1 MQHTPHILVLRE
13 QGAAIDPA
21 LWADLSARGYAL
33 DVETAPFR
41 PIAESGDRPVDA
53 IVLDLL
59 CAGARASAAGFRRHA
74 EAVADTLPGGRVPV
88 LALCDGSQAQDLA
101 GAGTVDAI
109 MSPPLSAAQIAHRV
123 ADLTRLN
130 RLQVEMARRLETFSH
145 YGLDAPEIERPAAV
159 EEATLLVVGNGQ
171 RFAAIERAL
180 AGRALLIGAFT
191 RDMAETY
198 LQSRDFD
205 AVLLDIAT
213 TDATDIL
220 QALRRN
226 PRHFTLPVIVLCGD
240 GDTEDRK
247 RLFEAGATEVVTDP
261 IDTDEVG
268 AHATALILENRHR
281 EKLRA
286 AYRQARHVATGDAL
300 TGLFSRGFLL
310 QHLDRIVRD
319 HRLSDEPL
327 TVCGLSIDNLRE
339 INTEHGYAVGDRI
352 IRQVGALIAQLV
364 RGEDMT
370 GRWGG
375 GRFVVVHA
383 CSRPDEAGGAVR
395 RIEGVINA
403 TRFSVEECASPIA
416 ARVWSRCVT
425 PEKGESAETMIRRAF
440 AGTDSRI

>member
-1 MQHTPHILVLRE
+1 MQQKPHILVLRE

-33 DVETAPFR
+33 DVDTAPFR
-41 PIAESGDRPVDA
+41 PAAERGNRPVDA

-59 CAGARASAAGFRRHA
+59 CAGARATADGFRRHA
-74 EAVADTLPGGRVPV
+74 EAVSDTLPGGRVPV

-101 GAGTVDAI
+101 ADDAVDAI

-123 ADLTRLN
+123 ADLTRLG

-145 YGLDAPEIERPAAV
+145 YGLDAPEIARPAAV
-159 EEATLLVVGNGQ
+159 EEATLLIVGTGL

-180 AGRALLIGAFT
+180 AGRAILIGAFT
-191 RDMAETY
+191 RDMAEEY
-198 LQSRDFD
+198 LKSRGFD
-205 AVLLDIAT
+205 AVILDIAT
-213 TDATDIL
+213 DEATDIL

-226 PRHFTLPVIVLCGD
+226 PRHFTLPVIVICGD
-240 GDTEDRK
+240 GDIEDRK
-247 RLFEAGATEVVTDP
+247 RLFEAGATEVVTEP

-268 AHATALILENRHR
+268 AHATALVLENRHR

-286 AYRQARHVATGDAL
+286 AYRQARHVATGDSL

-310 QHLDRIVRD
+310 EHLDRMVRD
-319 HRLSDEPL
+319 HRQSDEPL
-327 TVCGLSIDNLRE
+327 TVCGMTIDNLGE

-364 RGEDMT
+364 RGEDMA

-375 GRFVVVHA
+375 GRFIVVHA
-383 CSRPDEAGGAVR
+383 CSRPDEAEGAVR

-403 TRFSVEECASPIA
+403 TRFSVEEGAPPIA

-425 PEKGESAETMIRRAF
+425 PEPGESVETMVRRAF
-440 AGTDSRI
+440 GA